1 MKPDDFESEL
11 QRHAIR
17 SMPKEWREEIL
28 AVARARAS
36 VPSIGLNSVKHD
48 RLGRFRIAAAN
59 LFSPNR
65 WSWSAI
71 AAAWALILFLQASA
85 SEPTRR
91 SAARPSEVQ
100 QTAIHFDEQRKLL
113 VEILNDSPAQ
123 AADRPKLKRPE
134 LRGQCNRE
142 LIFA

>member
-11 QRHAIR
+11 QRHAMR
-17 SMPKEWREEIL
+17 SIPEGWREEIL
-28 AVARARAS
+28 TAS
-36 VPSIGLNSVKHD
+36 LTRKPSRSRKDSLKS
-48 RLGRFRIAAAN
+48 LRIALEA
-59 LFSPNR
+59 LLSPNR
-65 WSWSAI
+65 WSWSAV
-71 AAAWALILFLQASA
+71 AAAWAVILFLQTSS
-85 SEPTRR
+85 SEPSRR
-91 SAARPSEVQ
+91 TTAKAFETQ

>member
-11 QRHAIR
+11 QGHAMR
-17 SMPKEWREEIL
+17 SIPEGWREEIL
-28 AVARARAS
+28 TAALARKPAS
-36 VPSIGLNSVKHD
+36 PKKDWLKSVQME
-48 RLGRFRIAAAN
+48 LVT
-59 LFSPNR
+59 LFAPNR
-65 WSWSAI
+65 WSWGAV
-71 AAAWALILFLQASA
+71 AAAWAVILFLQTSS
-85 SEPTRR
+85 SEPSRR
-91 SAARPSEVQ
+91 TTAKAFETQ